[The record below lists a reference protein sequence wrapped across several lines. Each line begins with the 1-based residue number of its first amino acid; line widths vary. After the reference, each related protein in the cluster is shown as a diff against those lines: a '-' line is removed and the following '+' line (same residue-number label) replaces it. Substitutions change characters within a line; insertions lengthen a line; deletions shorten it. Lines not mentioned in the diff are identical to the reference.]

1 MNEKYT
7 GHCACGQVR
16 YGFPPGFVSAVDAM
30 LAKT

>member
-16 YGFPPGFVSAVDAM
+16 YGFPPGFVSAVAM